1 MAVADFKLRCIDP
14 VFYGLRDDGT
24 YKIMYPCGKCVLC
37 LERKRL
43 QWTARM
49 EMESQY
55 SKCCYFVTLT
65 YADEHIPLVFDIPTL
80 DKSHYQNFLKRL
92 RNKIKFRFFGVGEYG
107 SESSRPH
114 YHFMF
119 FLKEP
124 ISRQKFRELV
134 ATCWSFGFN
143 TVKNGKV
150 QRMYYIAKYCCKLGG
165 APLGALPSFQ
175 SSSINPPIGYNYFID
190 NISHIE
196 SNIFETNYMRS
207 PSYNRCTLPRS
218 FEMKFRQYLDSFPLY
233 SADPHSSILFKR
245 SQAIQKK
252 RCYMMRDYL
261 SEFNKLPA
269 GQFNEMCDTIIRRYK
284 KKNKKSQI

>member
-1 MAVADFKLRCIDP
+1 MAVADFKPRCLEP

-24 YKIMYPCGKCVLC
+24 YKCMYPCGKCVLC

-55 SKCCYFVTLT
+55 SKSCYFVTLT
-65 YADEHIPLVFDIPTL
+65 YSDDNLPYVFDIPTL

-92 RNKIKFRFFGVGEYG
+92 RNKTSFRFFGVGEYG
-107 SESSRPH
+107 SESQRPH

-119 FLKEP
+119 FLKKPLSKEN
-124 ISRQKFRELV
+124 FRKLIGE
-134 ATCWSFGFN
+134 CWTFGFN

-175 SSSINPPIGYNYFID
+175 SSSINPPIGYDYFID
-190 NISHIE
+190 NISHL
-196 SNIFETNYMRS
+196 SGNICEVNYMMS
-207 PSYNRCTLPRS
+207 PSFNRCTLPRS
-218 FEMKFRQYLDSFPLY
+218 FEMKFRQFLDSLPLD
-233 SADPHSSILFKR
+233 SADIHQSLLVKR
-245 SQAIQKK
+245 SHSIYKK
-252 RCYMMRDYL
+252 RCYKMRDYL
-261 SEFNKLPA
+261 NEFNNLPN
-269 GQFNEMCDTIIRRYK
+269 GHFNEICQSIIRRYN